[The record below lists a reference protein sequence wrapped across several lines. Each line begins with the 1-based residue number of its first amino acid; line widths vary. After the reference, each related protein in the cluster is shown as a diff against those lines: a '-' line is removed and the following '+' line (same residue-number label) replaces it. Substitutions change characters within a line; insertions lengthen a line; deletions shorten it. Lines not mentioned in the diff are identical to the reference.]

1 MYHHEVSLDTL
12 QQIFDVMNLA
22 DWHIVDSVSP
32 AAARCVRGNYEV
44 AGKERCR
51 EGENPGVIG
60 KTRIASEL
68 ENCANGDK
76 KKKQA
81 TISRLSVLASE
92 ST

>member
-1 MYHHEVSLDTL
+1 MFVAFACVPPGNGWRSREITRR
-12 QQIFDVMNLA
+12 LA
-22 DWHIVDSVSP
+22 
-32 AAARCVRGNYEV
+32 RNV
-44 AGKERCR
+44 AE
-51 EGENPGVIG
+51 EGEHSSVIG